1 MDRVVTAQIDVLQ
14 LERGVELPGKCLIRQ
29 ETLADKVA
37 RLGALLEVR
46 IAVRIEHDLSS
57 LGAGEINVNPAFG
70 KVPVRM
76 GHFRQPECGVRTAD
90 DKQYFHFFPPCYLA
104 ASLVNGPQDRDTRLA
119 LALIDA
125 RTGNIERARKISDA
139 ISREFPLDTLTQNYS
154 LPVIRAAIQLRQ
166 NDPAGAIESLERAR
180 EYDAASPNPFN
191 SFYPAYLRGLAYL
204 QMNNGRLAEPEFH
217 KLLDHPWVVGR
228 FVTGSL
234 AQLQL
239 ARAQAIAGDTVAAR
253 ESYQDFLRLWQ
264 NADANVPILVQAKTD
279 YAKLKPTG
287 Q

>member
-1 MDRVVTAQIDVLQ
+1 
-14 LERGVELPGKCLIRQ
+14 
-29 ETLADKVA
+29 
-37 RLGALLEVR
+37 
-46 IAVRIEHDLSS
+46 
-57 LGAGEINVNPAFG
+57 
-70 KVPVRM
+70 
-76 GHFRQPECGVRTAD
+76 
-90 DKQYFHFFPPCYLA
+90 LA